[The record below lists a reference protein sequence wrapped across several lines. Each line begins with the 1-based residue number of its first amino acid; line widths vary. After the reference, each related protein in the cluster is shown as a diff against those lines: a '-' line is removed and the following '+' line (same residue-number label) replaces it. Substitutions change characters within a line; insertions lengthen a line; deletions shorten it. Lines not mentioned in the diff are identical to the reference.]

1 MVEQTESLES
11 KIKEAENVLT
21 ILLDWIG
28 RYDNRS
34 ALLFTLDLAMIGT
47 LALKITYSAHSF
59 YGLLNAIAF
68 TLLGISIIA
77 SSITIF
83 PRLKGPQNSLIYF
96 GSIAKMEKGE
106 FKDKFVDRTKTVYLD
121 DLLAQCHVNAK
132 ILDFKFRVFRISLS
146 VTMVAIVFW
155 SLSLYL
161 L

>member
-1 MVEQTESLES
+1 MVEQAESLES

-21 ILLDWIG
+21 ILFDWIG

-47 LALKITYSAHSF
+47 LALKIKYSAYSL
-59 YGLLNAIAF
+59 YGLLNSIAF

-83 PRLKGPQNSLIYF
+83 PRLKGPLNSLIYF
-96 GSIAKMEKGE
+96 GSIAKMEKRE
-106 FKDKFVDRTKTVYLD
+106 FRDTFVNRTKTAYLD
-121 DLLAQCHVNAK
+121 DLLAQYHINAK
-132 ILDFKFRVFRISLS
+132 VLDLKFKVFRISLI